1 MVWLGIQVSGS
12 DVGDS
17 SPVEG
22 QDRVDVDEERLYAGH
37 LWVRVG
43 WGVFG

>member
-1 MVWLGIQVSGS
+1 MLGTHLLWR
-12 DVGDS
+12 D
-17 SPVEG
+17 